1 MAIDKK
7 ALLNQ
12 AFGTQDVEIP
22 GVGTVT
28 IRALTRG
35 EAIRIQGDEML
46 AEEAECKLLALA
58 MVDPVMTEDEIQEW
72 QDTSPAGQ
80 MQPVIKAILAASGMV
95 EEVTRDAYADFR
107 GRRRS

>member
-1 MAIDKK
+1 MAVDKN
-7 ALLNQ
+7 ALLRQ
-12 AFGTQDVEIP
+12 KFGTEEVEIP

-35 EAIRIQGDEML
+35 EAIRIQGDEMI
-46 AEEAECKLLALA
+46 AEVAECKLLSLA
-58 MVDPVMTEDEIQEW
+58 MVDPVMTEEEVQEW

-95 EEVTRDAYADFR
+95 EEVTREAYNDFR
-107 GRRRS
+107 GRHRS

>member
-1 MAIDKK
+1 MAIDK
-7 ALLNQ
+7 AVLLGQ
-12 AFGTQDVEIP
+12 KFGYEDVEIP
-22 GVGTVT
+22 GVGVVT

-46 AEEAECKLLALA
+46 AEVMECKLLAMA
-58 MVDPVMTEDEIQEW
+58 MVDPKMTEEEVKEW

-80 MQPVIKAILAASGMV
+80 MQPVVKAILVLSGMT
-95 EEVTRDAYADFR
+95 EEVTREAYDDFR